1 MKNLKKIIKN
11 NTAKI
16 AIFGMGYV
24 GIPLARTFTNAGFEV
39 TGIDIDSS
47 RVKTLKLGISPI
59 SHITDIDIAHMLNN
73 GFAATDDYSI
83 IKKMDVLILCVPTPL
98 SKNREPDLSYIID
111 AANNAGSFMRHD
123 QLIIL
128 ESTTFPGTTDRQ
140 LLDAIESSS
149 GLKNDK
155 DFWLAFSPEREDPGN
170 KKFTT
175 QNIPKVVGS
184 SSKDGAV
191 LAESLYKKAFEIVI
205 TVNDA
210 KTAEA
215 VKITENIFRSVNIAL
230 VNELKVVFDAMD
242 IDVWDVIDAA
252 ATKPFGFMPFYP
264 GPGLGGHCI
273 PIDPFYLSYKAK
285 EFDVPTRFI
294 ELAGE
299 INTKMPNYVV
309 EKIIYALS
317 ESSKLSINGSNILII
332 GLSYKKDIDDMRE
345 SPSIK
350 IIEQLNKLGS
360 QVSFHDSYIKD
371 VSSYSICNQLHH
383 DKSIDLTKENIEKYD
398 AIVIST
404 NHSNIDYCLIASSAK
419 VIIDTRNAM
428 NNTPV
433 SGYIIKA

>member
-59 SHITDIDIAHMLNN
+59 NHITDIDIASMLNN

-83 IKKMDVLILCVPTPL
+83 IKKMDILILCVPTPL

-184 SSKDGAV
+184 SSKDGAE
-191 LAESLYKKAFEIVI
+191 LAECLYKKAFETVI

-350 IIEQLNKLGS
+350 IIEKLNKLGS

-371 VSSYSICNQLHH
+371 VSSYSIRKQLHH
-383 DKSIDLTKENIEKYD
+383 DKSIDLTKESIEKYD

-404 NHSNIDYCLIASSAK
+404 NHSNIDYSLIASSAK

-433 SGYIIKA
+433 NGYIIKA

>member
-1 MKNLKKIIKN
+1 MIKLKKLIEN

-24 GIPLARTFTNAGFEV
+24 GIPLARTFTHAGFEV
-39 TGIDIDSS
+39 TGVDIDHS
-47 RVKTLKLGISPI
+47 RVGTLNNGISPI
-59 SHITDIDIAHMLNN
+59 NHITDIDITDMLEKR
-73 GFAATDDYSI
+73 FTATVDYSI
-83 IKKMDVLILCVPTPL
+83 VNKMDILIICVPTPL
-98 SKNREPDLSYIID
+98 SKNREPNLSYIID
-111 AANNAGSFMRHD
+111 TAKNAGPYIKPG

-128 ESTTFPGTTDRQ
+128 ESTTFPGTTDKE
-140 LLDAIESSS
+140 LLNAIESFS

-175 QNIPKVVGS
+175 QTIPKVVGS
-184 SSKDGAV
+184 SSEEGSMLV
-191 LAESLYKKAFEIVI
+191 ETIYKKAFESVVK
-205 TVNDA
+205 VNDA

-252 ATKPFGFMPFYP
+252 STKPFGFMPFYP

-299 INTKMPNYVV
+299 INTKMPNYVI
-309 EKIIYALS
+309 EKIIHALS
-317 ESSKLSINGSNILII
+317 ESSKLSINGSKILVI

-345 SPSIK
+345 SPSIT
-350 IIEQLNKLGS
+350 IIEKLNKLGS
-360 QVSFHDSYIKD
+360 LVSFHDSYISD
-371 VSSYSICNQLHH
+371 VSKNSISNSL
-383 DKSIDLTKENIEKYD
+383 KSNLSIDITKENLVNYD

-404 NHSNIDYCLIASSAK
+404 NHSNIDYCLIGSSAK
-419 VIIDTRNAM
+419 IIIDTRNAM
-428 NNTPV
+428 NNIPT
-433 SGYIIKA
+433 SGFLIKA

>member
-1 MKNLKKIIKN
+1 MIKLKKLIEN

-39 TGIDIDSS
+39 AGVDIDHS
-47 RVKTLKLGISPI
+47 RVETLNNGISPI
-59 SHITDIDIAHMLNN
+59 NHITDIDITDMLKKR
-73 GFAATDDYSI
+73 FTATVDYSI
-83 IKKMDVLILCVPTPL
+83 VNKMDILIICVPTPL
-98 SKNREPDLSYIID
+98 SKNREPNLSYIID
-111 AANNAGSFMRHD
+111 TAKNVGPYIKSG
-123 QLIIL
+123 QLVIL
-128 ESTTFPGTTDRQ
+128 ESTTFPGTTDKE
-140 LLDAIESSS
+140 LLNAIESFS
-149 GLKNDK
+149 GLKNNK

-175 QNIPKVVGS
+175 QTIPKVVGS
-184 SSKDGAV
+184 SSKEGSILV
-191 LAESLYKKAFEIVI
+191 ESIYKKAFESVVK
-205 TVNDA
+205 VNDA

-252 ATKPFGFMPFYP
+252 STKPFGFMPFYP

-299 INTKMPNYVV
+299 INTKMPDYVI
-309 EKIIYALS
+309 EKIIHALS
-317 ESSKLSINGSNILII
+317 ESSKLSINGSKILVI

-345 SPSIK
+345 SPSIT
-350 IIEQLNKLGS
+350 IIEKLNKLGS
-360 QVSFHDSYIKD
+360 LVSFHDSFISD
-371 VSSYSICNQLHH
+371 VSKNSISNSLESNL
-383 DKSIDLTKENIEKYD
+383 SIDITKENLVNYD

-404 NHSNIDYCLIASSAK
+404 NHSNIDYSLIGSSAK
-419 VIIDTRNAM
+419 IIIDTRNAM
-428 NNTPV
+428 NNIPT
-433 SGYIIKA
+433 SGFLIKA